1 MASLR
6 TILPSLSFVTLQ
18 TRGCIMLLSL
28 LRPRDRF
35 VIKTV
40 RVGQEVGRRLADM
53 GFTEGTDG
61 VVVRRGGFG
70 GPMQIRI
77 RAYDL
82 LIRKDE
88 AASIDVDVLE
98 YGCGERR
105 FRRGRGHMRRCDTS
119 CNGNSGD
126 AD

>member
-1 MASLR
+1 
-6 TILPSLSFVTLQ
+6 
-18 TRGCIMLLSL
+18 MLLSL
-28 LRPRDRF
+28 LRPRDHF

-82 LIRKDE
+82 LLRKEE
-88 AASIDVDVLE
+88 AANIEVDILE

-105 FRRGRGHMRRCDTS
+105 LRRGRGHMRSCDRS
-119 CNGNSGD
+119 AENLSD
-126 AD
+126 ID